1 MKSIRRVTTG
11 HDGNGKSVF
20 KHDGSPTRGKVFDH
34 TPGFA
39 QFLLWST
46 EASPC
51 LPTGPD
57 PAPTVQSFHPGPN
70 ATRFLLLTLPPDSVM
85 TSIDF
90 DQAAAFWEHKEQTP
104 GIVERFEETGMHTT
118 DTIDY
123 GVVLEG
129 EIWLELD
136 DGEMRHLKQ
145 HDFFVQNGTR
155 HGWRNRSNSPA
166 TLAIVLVGANRLSR
180 I

>member
-1 MKSIRRVTTG
+1 MQRIRRVVTG
-11 HDGNGKSVF
+11 HDNGRSIF
-20 KHDGSPTRGKVFDH
+20 KDDGPPTRGKVFDH

-46 EASPC
+46 EADPC
-51 LPTGPD
+51 LPAGPD
-57 PAPTVQSFHPGPN
+57 PAPTVKSFHPGPN
-70 ATRFLLLTLPPDSVM
+70 ETRFLLLTLPPDSVM
-85 TSIDF
+85 TSSGF
-90 DQAAAFWEHKEQTP
+90 NPAAALQEHLEQTP

-129 EIWLELD
+129 EIDLELD
-136 DGEMRHLKQ
+136 DGETLHLGQ

-155 HGWRNRSNSPA
+155 HGWRNRGKTSA
-166 TLAIVLVGANRLSR
+166 TLAIVLIGANRSR
-180 I
+180 